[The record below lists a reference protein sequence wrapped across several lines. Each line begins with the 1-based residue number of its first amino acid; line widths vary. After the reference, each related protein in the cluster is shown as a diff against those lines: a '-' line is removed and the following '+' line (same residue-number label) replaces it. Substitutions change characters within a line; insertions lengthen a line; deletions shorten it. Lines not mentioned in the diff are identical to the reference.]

1 MDNIIEKNDSRT
13 VDIETLTRTCTAKDV
28 DLDFLLKVNG
38 LPVLCLGF
46 GFTDNEVRLY
56 SGLNG
61 KLVVHYVESPTEA
74 GAAVDYTPEDAVL
87 ALLED
92 AGITVGDDDSFN
104 AGDTAY
110 PDAKPLDM
118 FSDEEYVIDV
128 EDADSAVTFSYL
140 RAAVEDA
147 YTGYDWE

>member
-13 VDIETLTRTCTAKDV
+13 ADIETLTRTATAKDV
-28 DLDFLLKVNG
+28 DLDYMLKVNG
-38 LPVLCLGF
+38 LATMSLGF

-56 SGLNG
+56 SGLTG
-61 KLVVHYVESPTEA
+61 KLVVHYVEAPTEA
-74 GAAVDYTPEDAVL
+74 GAAVDYTPEDAIL

-92 AGITVGDDDSFN
+92 VGITIGDDDSFCVS
-104 AGDTAY
+104 TAY
-110 PDAKPLDM
+110 PDAKPLDA
-118 FSDEEYVIDV
+118 FGDEDYVIDA
-128 EDADSAVTFSYL
+128 ENADATVTFSYL